1 MIPSKD
7 ITEITEDILLEN
19 ILGKF
24 DFKKLEMLRNLSR
37 MDKKA
42 VKSGVKN
49 IFKYFFC
56 YKFTLD
62 FL

>member
-1 MIPSKD
+1 MITSKD

-24 DFKKLEMLRNLSR
+24 DFKKLRMLRNLSR

-49 IFKYFFC
+49 IFKYFF
-56 YKFTLD
+56 L
-62 FL
+62 L

>member
-19 ILGKF
+19 ILTKF

-42 VKSGVKN
+42 VESGVKN
-49 IFKYFFC
+49 VVKYFS
-56 YKFTLD
+56 L
-62 FL
+62 L